1 MIGSHPIASTPIAA
15 GLAQQQ
21 AAGTGTVAR
30 TLAAATLTSTGKVY
44 IVASL
49 AKTLANATS
58 LSSADLY
65 IDADLS
71 RTLASATLVSAGS
84 IGTIPITGTLS
95 RTLDAATVIA
105 TGTGPRTGTVAR
117 TLAGVTL
124 ASAAIMAQPISPVD
138 RRGDGARPGRA
149 FREAAHRALQG
160 FLEEEVRKALHR
172 FKGKRSKPRISSEML
187 TAAAEAIL
195 NAPDIPEW
203 EFKRVNQVIRDI
215 LGSGVVRM
223 DATPMETGQALLELA
238 VDVGIEEDDE
248 EVIAAI
254 LQAEVE
260 EMMSL

>member
-30 TLAAATLTSTGKVY
+30 TLDAATLASTGKVY

-71 RTLASATLVSAGS
+71 RTLASATLV
-84 IGTIPITGTLS
+84 
-95 RTLDAATVIA
+95 A
-105 TGTGPRTGTVAR
+105 TGTVGTAGPITGTVAR
-117 TLAGVTL
+117 TLAAATL
-124 ASAAIMAQPISPVD
+124 SSTATMEQPPVVVPVN
-138 RRGDGARPGRA
+138 RGDSARGRA
-149 FREAAHRALQG
+149 FREAARRAAQS
-160 FLEEEVRKALHR
+160 FVEEEVRRALGR
-172 FKGKRSKPRISSEML
+172 FKGKRSKPRITSDRL

-203 EFKRVNQVIRDI
+203 EFKRVGDIINDI
-215 LGSGVVRM
+215 LGAPFPAKPR
-223 DATPMETGQALLELA
+223 TTFELGQRLLELA
-238 VDVGIEEDDE
+238 EDARIEEDDE
-248 EVIAAI
+248 EAI
-254 LQAEVE
+254 EFIISAEIDE
-260 EMMSL
+260 IMSL